1 MLTKVNL
8 KVTNYLI
15 LINSVNSAPLEY
27 ILQCAIMLLEPN
39 HWARSF
45 TLLFPMA
52 DIAFYDS
59 SAMMCH
65 KTFLI
70 LIHEAKHLSMI
81 ALYTRS
87 GKEY

>member
-27 ILQCAIMLLEPN
+27 ILQCEIMLLEPN

-59 SAMMCH
+59 SGMCH